1 MVLGIASMKKSTLH
15 RANCSGADLTD
26 VDLRGATLYRCVLRD
41 ATITGANFK
50 AASLFKVAWPEGVDV
65 PSRG

>member
-1 MVLGIASMKKSTLH
+1 MKKSTLH